1 MAHQRK
7 TIRDRVITV
16 LTGLT
21 TTGSNVFNSRVYPN
35 EEAKLPLLNVF
46 TISEAVE
53 LDSVKST
60 LRNLELVVEGFAS
73 ANSNIENT
81 LDTIATEV
89 EEALGA
95 DTDLNGTCLNHNITN
110 TEITLSNEGSK
121 PLGVVRLTFS
131 VIYRTTQ
138 ANVEA
143 LI

>member
-16 LTGLT
+16 LTGLS
-21 TTGSNVFNSRVYPN
+21 TTGSNVFNSRIYPN
-35 EEAKLPLLNVF
+35 EESKLPLLNVF
-46 TISEAVE
+46 TLSETVE

-60 LRNLELVVEGFAS
+60 IREMELVVEGFAS

-81 LDTIATEV
+81 LDNIATEV
-89 EEALGA
+89 EEALGS
-95 DTDLNGTCLNHNITN
+95 DTDLNGTCLSHNITN
-110 TEITLSNEGSK
+110 TEITLYNEGSK
-121 PLGVVRLTFS
+121 PIGVVRLTFS
-131 VIYRTTQ
+131 VTYRTTQ